1 MIGNG
6 VEMLPI
12 PDNDPDD
19 LEART
24 ELSSADIDELKVL
37 NILYDRDAGGE
48 FYQAYTITLDGGFF
62 CEIVQ
67 RDGYTG
73 YGASNA
79 GIRLAA
85 QARLGRLA
93 TMPAI

>member
-1 MIGNG
+1 LFGSGVQHIVLSMADIRRTVARMIGNG

-48 FYQAYTITLDGGFF
+48 FYQA
-62 CEIVQ
+62 
-67 RDGYTG
+67 
-73 YGASNA
+73 
-79 GIRLAA
+79 
-85 QARLGRLA
+85 
-93 TMPAI
+93 

>member
-1 MIGNG
+1 MFGSGVQHIVLSMADIRRTVARMIGNG

-48 FYQAYTITLDGGFF
+48 FYQA
-62 CEIVQ
+62 
-67 RDGYTG
+67 
-73 YGASNA
+73 
-79 GIRLAA
+79 
-85 QARLGRLA
+85 
-93 TMPAI
+93 

>member
-1 MIGNG
+1 LFGSGVQHIALSMADIRRTVARMIGNG

-48 FYQAYTITLDGGFF
+48 FYQA
-62 CEIVQ
+62 
-67 RDGYTG
+67 
-73 YGASNA
+73 
-79 GIRLAA
+79 
-85 QARLGRLA
+85 
-93 TMPAI
+93 

>member
-1 MIGNG
+1 MADIRRTVARMIGNG

-48 FYQAYTITLDGGFF
+48 FYQA
-62 CEIVQ
+62 
-67 RDGYTG
+67 
-73 YGASNA
+73 
-79 GIRLAA
+79 
-85 QARLGRLA
+85 
-93 TMPAI
+93 